1 EAGVERVP
9 DRVLDDA
16 RGLAGWEPI
25 FGLALEF
32 WLTDEHRDHAG
43 GAVHHVIAGHH
54 GRALALAHALG
65 MVLDALQKRG
75 AQARFVRAAV
85 RRRDGV
91 AIGGEKSVAI
101 GGPRDRPLRRA
112 VDADLTR

>member
-1 EAGVERVP
+1 ERVP

-16 RGLAGWEPI
+16 RRFTGCEPI

-32 WLTDEHRDHAG
+32 WLADEYRDHAG
-43 GAVHHVIAGHH
+43 GAVHHVITAHH

-65 MVLDALQKRG
+65 MVLYAFQKRG
-75 AQARFVRAAV
+75 AQTRFVRAAV
-85 RRRDGV
+85 GRRDGV

-101 GGPRDRPLRRA
+101 GGSPHPPSRRA
-112 VDADLTR
+112 LGAGHT